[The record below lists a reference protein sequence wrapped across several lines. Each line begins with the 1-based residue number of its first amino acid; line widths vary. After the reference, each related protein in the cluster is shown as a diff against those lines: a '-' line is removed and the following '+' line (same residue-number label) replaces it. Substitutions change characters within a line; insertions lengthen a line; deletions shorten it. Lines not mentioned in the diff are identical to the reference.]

1 MSLWLIRCGG
11 RGEHEQKF
19 LDENRVYLTWEGVTR
34 DLAPLTDREA
44 LRAFLEERSPDAT
57 RSKISNTTGQF
68 HSFLNRMVPGD
79 WFCVPTRRRTIH
91 IGEITGGYT
100 HTPNAEGPY
109 HHHRAV
115 KWIEQDVPRN
125 NFDQD
130 LLNSLGA
137 IMTICKIQR
146 NDAEARIRAMATNGW
161 KSVGISA
168 KPIHA
173 KPSASSS
180 TTHGPPDDDAS
191 DLEAEA
197 APIDLELTARDQI
210 ARTLYA
216 QFKGHGM
223 ERLVG
228 AILKAQG
235 FTTYE
240 HGKGA
245 DGGIDLLAAPGVLGF
260 GSPRVC
266 VQVKS
271 QDSPLDR
278 PALDQLRG
286 TMENVHAE
294 QGLLVCWGG
303 FKKTVYAELP
313 RLFFK
318 VRLWDQD
325 DLIDQ
330 FLAHYDRFD
339 AGMKA
344 EVPLKQVWAMASGD
358 EGRQG

>member
-1 MSLWLIRCGG
+1 MSLWLIRCG
-11 RGEHEQKF
+11 RHSVYEQKF
-19 LDENRVYLTWEGVTR
+19 LDENRVYLTSGEVTR
-34 DLAPLTDREA
+34 DLAPLTNRDA
-44 LRAFLEERSPDAT
+44 LRGLLEDTYPHFTKA
-57 RSKISNTTGQF
+57 KISNNTGQF
-68 HSFLNRMVPGD
+68 NAFVNRMQPGD
-79 WFCVPTRRRTIH
+79 WFCMPTSRRTIH

-100 HTPNAEGPY
+100 HAPNAEQPFF
-109 HHHRAV
+109 HHRAV

-146 NDAEARIRAMATNGW
+146 NDAEARVRAMANNGW
-161 KSVGISA
+161 KSARIHPKPVVNSGKGAQPISND
-168 KPIHA
+168 
-173 KPSASSS
+173 
-180 TTHGPPDDDAS
+180 PDDPSED
-191 DLEAEA
+191 D

-216 QFKGHGM
+216 QYKGHGM

-318 VRLWDQD
+318 IRLWDQD
-325 DLIDQ
+325 KLIDQ
-330 FLAHYDRFD
+330 FLAHYDQFD
-339 AGMKA
+339 DAMKA
-344 EVPLKQVWAMASGD
+344 EVPLKRVWAVAGGDESGD
-358 EGRQG
+358 